1 MPAKYRILIVEDD
14 EDINTLLCEI
24 VQSAGH
30 DVQPAFS
37 GTEGLLYVNQKEWD
51 LILLDLMLPGKSGEE
66 FLQMLR
72 EHFDIPVIVI
82 SAKEE
87 ADTKVKLLYDGA
99 DDYITK
105 PFDNKEVVARIAAQL
120 RRYSRTNPPSIQV
133 YKDIVLDEN
142 SKRVTV
148 SGKELSLTAKEYRL
162 LHLFLNNKQKIFTK
176 ENIYESIW
184 GADLLGD
191 ENTVHVHMS
200 HLRTKLEKINPNET
214 YIETI
219 WGMGYRLMKEN

>member
-1 MPAKYRILIVEDD
+1 MPSTYRILIVEDD
-14 EDINTLLCEI
+14 GDINALLCEI
-24 VQSAGH
+24 VQSAGYEI
-30 DVQPAFS
+30 QPAFS
-37 GTEGLLYVNQKEWD
+37 GTEGLLYVNQKQWD

-66 FLQMLR
+66 FLQTIR
-72 EHFDIPVIVI
+72 EHSDVPVIVI

-87 ADTKVKLLYDGA
+87 AVTKVQLLHDGA

-105 PFDNKEVVARIAAQL
+105 PFDNKEVIARIAAQL
-120 RRYSRTNPPSIQV
+120 RRYNRENPQSIQA

-142 SKRVTV
+142 SKRITV
-148 SGKELSLTAKEYRL
+148 SGKELSLTAREYKL

-184 GADLLGD
+184 EADLLGD

-200 HLRTKLEKINPNET
+200 RLRAKLEKMNPNET